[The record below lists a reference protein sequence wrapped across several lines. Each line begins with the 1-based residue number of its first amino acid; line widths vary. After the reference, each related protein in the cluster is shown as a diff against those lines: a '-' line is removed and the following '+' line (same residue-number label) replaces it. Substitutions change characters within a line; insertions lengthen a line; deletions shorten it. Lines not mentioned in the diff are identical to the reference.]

1 MSILQMTK
9 KFLQCECTK
18 KAERFSGTLTLFFN
32 EAFQS
37 HQIGKSM

>member
-18 KAERFSGTLTLFFN
+18 KAERFPGTLTFF
-32 EAFQS
+32 
-37 HQIGKSM
+37 